1 VRAPATAVH
10 VPAAKSVFAS
20 AGMARGDPGAARVP
34 PAADTRV
41 GVAAARATAVEAA
54 GE

>member
-1 VRAPATAVH
+1 VH

-20 AGMARGDPGAARVP
+20 AGMARGDPSAARLP
-34 PAADTRV
+34 PDADTRV